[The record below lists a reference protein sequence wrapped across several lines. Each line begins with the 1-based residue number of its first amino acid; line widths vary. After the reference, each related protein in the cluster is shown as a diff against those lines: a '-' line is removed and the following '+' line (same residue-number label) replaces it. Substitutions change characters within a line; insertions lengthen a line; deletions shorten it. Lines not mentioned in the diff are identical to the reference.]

1 VLLRKVL
8 ICIQSFKGSV
18 TRSHIV
24 KNEELVVILSFDGPG
39 VKFTA
44 SLFYA
49 SDLFD
54 V

>member
-1 VLLRKVL
+1 
-8 ICIQSFKGSV
+8 V